1 MAGPYPQWGQ
11 TIRIGCCA
19 GLSPRTDTASRGLYR
34 SVGEQTPCLVGS
46 LVIATS
52 SQRLGTVILT
62 ASKSRRPRCSAC
74 ITRPSTAPDD
84 QPVEREDNAGH
95 QWLIKLND
103 PNIQPINSPGG
114 APDAACFQGGTAVV
128 QPAGHLLDIWRSGP
142 MMATR
147 STGNFRSDRRSTTL
161 RAAPAPPTRHRGRRH
176 DEHSLAPSAGAR
188 PWTGAV
194 TS

>member
-1 MAGPYPQWGQ
+1 VAGGLAG
-11 TIRIGCCA
+11 IRIGCCA

-46 LVIATS
+46 LVIATT

-74 ITRPSTAPDD
+74 IARPSTAPDD

-103 PNIQPINSPGG
+103 PNIQPINSPGS
-114 APDAACFQGGTAVV
+114 APDAACF
-128 QPAGHLLDIWRSGP
+128 
-142 MMATR
+142 
-147 STGNFRSDRRSTTL
+147 
-161 RAAPAPPTRHRGRRH
+161 RAAPP
-176 DEHSLAPSAGAR
+176 
-188 PWTGAV
+188 
-194 TS
+194 